1 MTSTTDVLII
11 GGGIAGAGAAFEI
24 SRFAAVVLL
33 EREPQFGFH
42 STGRSAASFTENYG
56 NGLIRRLVIA
66 SRQFLEN
73 PPADFCEYPLLSPRG
88 LITIARADQLELYQ
102 RQLAMARALVPS
114 ITSMTAAEVL
124 ARVPILCPEHVA
136 AAIWEPNSREID
148 VSGLHQGFLR
158 AAKSRGARLVVAAG
172 AEAITRRGEWWQVET
187 PAGTFAAPVLV
198 NAAGAWADVVAAQA
212 GIAPLGLVPKR
223 RTAFNLPAPPGMDVR
238 AWPMVDAIG
247 GDLYF
252 KPDAGQLL
260 VSPADAT
267 PSDPVDAQADD
278 IDVAIGVERF
288 ERVTTVNVTRVTRT
302 WAGLRTY
309 ADDGSPVVGFEPSTP
324 GFLWLAGQGGFGI
337 KTSPALS
344 RACAAL
350 LQHRPLP
357 DDLTRLGIAA
367 AELSPERLRDSRPDS
382 PRLVSPTTV
391 ES

>member
-1 MTSTTDVLII
+1 MTSMTDVLII

-33 EREPQFGFH
+33 ERETQFGFH

-66 SRQFLEN
+66 SRSFLES
-73 PPADFCEYPLLSPRG
+73 PTADFCEYPLLSPCG
-88 LITIARADQLELYQ
+88 LITVARADQLELH
-102 RQLAMARALVPS
+102 RQQLELARVLVPS
-114 ITSMTAAEVL
+114 ITSMPAAEAL
-124 ARVPILCPEHVA
+124 ARVPILRPEHVA
-136 AAIWEPNSREID
+136 ATIWEPHSREID

-158 AAKSRGARLVVAAG
+158 AARSRGARLVTAAG
-172 AEAITRRGEWWQVET
+172 AETIVRRGELWHVET
-187 PAGTFAAPVLV
+187 PAGSFAAPLLV
-198 NAAGAWADVVAAQA
+198 NAAGAWADVIAARA

-223 RTAFNLPAPPGMDVR
+223 RTAFNLPAPPGVDVR
-238 AWPMVDAIG
+238 GWPMVDAIG

-260 VSPADAT
+260 VSPAVAT
-267 PSDPVDAQADD
+267 PSDPLDAQADD
-278 IDVAIGVERF
+278 LDVAIGVERF
-288 ERVTTVNVTRVTRT
+288 ERFTTVNVTRVTRT

-309 ADDGSPVVGFEPSTP
+309 ADDGSPVVGFDPSTS
-324 GFLWLAGQGGFGI
+324 GFMWLAGQGGFGI

-350 LQHRPLP
+350 LRNRPLP
-357 DDLTRLGIAA
+357 DDLTRLGLDA
-367 AELSPERLRDSRPDS
+367 AELCPERLRVSPPDQSRT
-382 PRLVSPTTV
+382 VSPTTV

>member
-1 MTSTTDVLII
+1 MTSMTDVLII

-24 SRFAAVVLL
+24 SRFASVVLL
-33 EREPQFGFH
+33 ERETQFGVH

-66 SRQFLEN
+66 SRNFLES

-88 LITIARADQLELYQ
+88 LITVARADQLELHR
-102 RQLAMARALVPS
+102 RQLELARVLVPS
-114 ITSMTAAEVL
+114 IASMTAAEAL
-124 ARVPILCPEHVA
+124 ARVPILRPELVA
-136 AAIWEPNSREID
+136 ATIWEPHSREID

-158 AAKSRGARLVVAAG
+158 AARSRGARLVTAAG
-172 AEAITRRGEWWQVET
+172 AETIVRRGELWHVET
-187 PAGTFAAPVLV
+187 PVGSFAAPLLV
-198 NAAGAWADVVAAQA
+198 NAAGAWADVIAARA

-223 RTAFNLPAPPGMDVR
+223 RTAFNLPAPPGVDAR
-238 AWPMVDAIG
+238 GWPMVDDIS

-278 IDVAIGVERF
+278 LDVAIGVERF
-288 ERVTTVNVTRVTRT
+288 ERFTTVNVTRVTRT

-309 ADDGSPVVGFEPSTP
+309 ADDGSPVVGFDSSTS
-324 GFLWLAGQGGFGI
+324 GFMWLAGQGGFGI

-350 LQHRPLP
+350 LQNRPLP

-367 AELSPERLRDSRPDS
+367 AEFCPERLRACPPDQI
-382 PRLVSPTTV
+382 RRVSPATV